1 MVTVNLERMHE
12 PQVIIGLIKDNLE
25 KTMNPLAIP
34 NEEANYW
41 WKSVSVPSTGEY
53 MLYTGMLYQLVPYI
67 EYMTM
72 QLEKMETSGM
82 RRFMKMAKK
91 IPKRLLKSLYG
102 KPASKEM
109 RDRFNNIVASIAKL
123 LSKAGVNYYYK
134 PDIDYY
140 TGILL
145 YDLGDEEGFQEYARR
160 LAKILRENG
169 VEKIITIDP
178 HTTYA
183 FEKLYPE
190 YADFEVEVKTYIEA
204 LLESNAELKC
214 RFSEKV
220 TIHDPCLYG
229 RHLRVSGKSRE
240 LLSKAMASVIEVTNN
255 LELTRCC
262 GGPLESLYPSYAKE
276 IARRRVEELKK
287 TGASKI
293 VAMCPICLANLARG
307 GAEPIDLAELL
318 E

>member
-1 MVTVNLERMHE
+1 
-12 PQVIIGLIKDNLE
+12 
-25 KTMNPLAIP
+25 
-34 NEEANYW
+34 
-41 WKSVSVPSTGEY
+41 
-53 MLYTGMLYQLVPYI
+53 
-67 EYMTM
+67 
-72 QLEKMETSGM
+72 M
-82 RRFMKMAKK
+82 RRFMKMARK

-102 KPASKEM
+102 KPASPEM

-134 PDIDYY
+134 PSIDYY

-145 YDLGDEEGFQEYARR
+145 YDLGDEDGFQEYARR
-160 LAKILRENG
+160 LAKILRENR

-183 FEKLYPE
+183 FSKLYPE
-190 YADFEVEVKTYIEA
+190 YAGFEVEVKTYIEA
-204 LLESNAELKC
+204 LLESNVELKC

-220 TIHDPCLYG
+220 TVHDPCLYG
-229 RHLRVSGKSRE
+229 RYLRVGGRSRE
-240 LLSKAMASVIEVTNN
+240 LLSRAKAEVIEVENN

-276 IARRRVEELKK
+276 IAKRRVDELRR
-287 TGASKI
+287 TGASRI
-293 VAMCPICLANLARG
+293 IAMCPICLANLARG
-307 GAEPIDLAELL
+307 GAEPIDLAEFI